1 MTKTVIILALCAL
14 VAAGSV
20 AVGWRKAGGPRPV
33 YGTCDN
39 CHEVT
44 VVDFRI
50 NAPIHAGTNSITC
63 APHVERMQRMML
75 DDITTR
81 SAGQFERDAAYYRAM
96 YRMYRMTGR
105 W

>member
-1 MTKTVIILALCAL
+1 MTKTLVIIALCLL

-20 AVGWRKAGGPRPV
+20 AVGWKRAGGPAPV

-44 VVDFRI
+44 VVDHRI

-75 DDITTR
+75 DDIKAR
-81 SAGQFERDAAYYRAM
+81 HAGQFERDAAYYRTLW
-96 YRMYRMTGR
+96 RMTGR
-105 W
+105 G

>member
-1 MTKTVIILALCAL
+1 MTTKVLIILALCAL

-20 AVGWRKAGGPRPV
+20 AAGWRKAGSPAPM

-39 CHEVT
+39 CHET
-44 VVDFRI
+44 TIVDFRI
-50 NAPIHAGTNSITC
+50 NAPVHAPSGSITC

-75 DDITTR
+75 GGKIVGVRDR
-81 SAGQFERDAAYYRAM
+81 EQFERDV
-96 YRMYRMTGR
+96 TGR

>member
-1 MTKTVIILALCAL
+1 MTTKTLIILALCAL

-20 AVGWRKAGGPRPV
+20 AAGWRKAGGPRPV

-39 CHEVT
+39 CHET
-44 VVDFRI
+44 TIVDFRI
-50 NAPIHAGTNSITC
+50 NAPIHANTSSITC

-81 SAGQFERDAAYYRAM
+81 SVGQFERDAAALKARW
-96 YRMYRMTGR
+96 RMTGR